1 MKNRAII
8 DMMEPGSTFKIVAA
22 AAALNERKLRPDS
35 EVFCENGL
43 WKFGGGA
50 LHDHRSFSYLSV
62 RDILIKS
69 SNIGAAKLALSVGEQ
84 KFYEYIRRFGFGERT
99 GIELPGEINGLIR
112 PPQSWSKISIPRIP
126 MGHEIGVTPLQM
138 TVAIAAIANGGKL
151 ITPRIVKSITTSE
164 GKTVSSL
171 SSVVLRQVISPETAR
186 EIGDALRGVVSDRG
200 TAAAAAVPG
209 FVIAGKT
216 GTAQKVDPKGG
227 YEHGKYVV
235 SFAGYLPADHP
246 EVVGLVVLD
255 DAHTAT
261 PELNYGGI
269 VAGREEKDSR
279 ATFLVVEDTRSALT
293 GLAATFYRR
302 PADRLKIAGV
312 TGTNGKTTTTF
323 LIKHI
328 CEKAGL
334 RCGLIG
340 TVRYEIGERVLPAA
354 RTTPESL
361 DLQELLAQIANA
373 GCRAAAMEVSSHALT
388 QERVR
393 GLEWDVA
400 VFTNLT
406 QDHLDYH
413 GTMENYFE
421 AKAKL
426 FKQLQLQGKKKK
438 PLAII
443 NIDDRY
449 GRRLLEK
456 IDKKVS
462 VVSFGMG
469 ALADFRASNYRME
482 FGGTSYQLDARGKS
496 YLVRVPLIG
505 RFNVANSMAALAA
518 AKALGIGLREAVLS
532 LAKSPQVPGRL
543 EMVPAK
549 RQFQVFVDYAHT
561 PDALL
566 NVLKTLRELGP
577 RRLIVVFCC
586 GVNWDREKRPL
597 MGQVVDQN
605 ADYAVI
611 TSDNPRK
618 EDPDKIIAEIEKG
631 FRGNHFEKIT
641 DRASA
646 ISRAIEIAQP
656 RDIVLIAGKG
666 HENYQEFSDHTVP
679 FEDIQVARRALENHP
694 VEFK

>member
-1 MKNRAII
+1 MQLK
-8 DMMEPGSTFKIVAA
+8 TLVA
-22 AAALNERKLRPDS
+22 
-35 EVFCENGL
+35 
-43 WKFGGGA
+43 
-50 LHDHRSFSYLSV
+50 
-62 RDILIKS
+62 
-69 SNIGAAKLALSVGEQ
+69 
-84 KFYEYIRRFGFGERT
+84 
-99 GIELPGEINGLIR
+99 GIP
-112 PPQSWSKISIPRIP
+112 
-126 MGHEIGVTPLQM
+126 
-138 TVAIAAIANGGKL
+138 
-151 ITPRIVKSITTSE
+151 
-164 GKTVSSL
+164 
-171 SSVVLRQVISPETAR
+171 LRQVIGTLDRPVESIAYDSR
-186 EIGDALRGVVSDRG
+186 RAQRNGLFVALRGGKSDG
-200 TAAAAAVPG
+200 HQ
-209 FVIAGKT
+209 FV
-216 GTAQKVDPKGG
+216 AQAIEKGAS
-227 YEHGKYVV
+227 V
-235 SFAGYLPADHP
+235 
-246 EVVGLVVLD
+246 
-255 DAHTAT
+255 
-261 PELNYGGI
+261 I
-269 VAGREEKDSR
+269 VTEREEKYPR
-279 ATFLVVEDTRSALT
+279 VTCLVVENSRTALAD
-293 GLAATFYRR
+293 LSRVFYGR
-302 PADRLKIAGV
+302 PGDRLKLAAV

-340 TVRYEIGERVLPAA
+340 TVRYEIGERVLPAI

-373 GCRAAAMEVSSHALT
+373 ACRAAAMEVSSHALAQNRT
-388 QERVR
+388 
-393 GLEWDVA
+393 GDIEWDVA

-406 QDHLDYH
+406 QDHLDFH
-413 GTMENYFE
+413 ATMENYFE

-426 FKQLQLQGKKKK
+426 FAELAQQKKKLK
-438 PLAII
+438 PIAII
-443 NIDDRY
+443 NIDDRW
-449 GRRLLEK
+449 GEQLVDK
-456 IDKKVS
+456 IDKNIS
-462 VVSFGMG
+462 VLTFGVG
-469 ALADFRASNYRME
+469 ARADFRASNYRME

-518 AKALGIGLREAVLS
+518 ANALGVNLREAVLS
-532 LAKSPQVPGRL
+532 LGKSPQVPGRL

-549 RQFQVFVDYAHT
+549 RQFQGFVDYAHT

-577 RRLIVVFCC
+577 RRLIIVFGC
-586 GVNWDREKRPL
+586 GGNRDREKRPL

-605 ADYAVI
+605 TDYAII

-679 FEDIQVARRALENHP
+679 FEDIQVARRALGNHP